1 MSNEADLLKEI
12 SRKLSQ
18 LIFLTK
24 LSNLKLIEEAKQ
36 EIREDQVFQAIL
48 DIADGSLSSS
58 DLKQKVMTMT
68 KVSKPTVGRRLA
80 WLVERGALVTTRKGN
95 EVFYEN
101 SGLYD

>member
-1 MSNEADLLKEI
+1 MSNEVCLLKEI

-24 LSNLKLIEEAKQ
+24 LSNLKLIEQTKQ
-36 EIREDQVFQAIL
+36 RMGEDRVSQTIL
-48 DIADGSLSSS
+48 DTADGSLSSS
-58 DLKQKVMTMT
+58 DLKQKILTLT
-68 KVSKPTVGRRLA
+68 KVSKPTVERRMA
-80 WLVERGALVTTRKGN
+80 WLAERGALIRTRKGN